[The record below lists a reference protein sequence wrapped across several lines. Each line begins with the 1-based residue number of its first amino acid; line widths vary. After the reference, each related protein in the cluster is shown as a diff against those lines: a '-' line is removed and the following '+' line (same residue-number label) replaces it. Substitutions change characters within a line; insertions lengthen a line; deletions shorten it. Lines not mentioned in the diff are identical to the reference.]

1 MEIIRTE
8 NNMFQERIIFFSM
21 CSDWHDYYTST
32 CSSSK
37 CRASKERYE
46 IAAANTYGC
55 NFDAEEE
62 VSNMIARTMSIAIN
76 YKPSMMLDCERK
88 KPMEVEVILGNPVR
102 RAEANNVSVPYLDS
116 IYAVCSAINDR
127 NLGRY

>member
-1 MEIIRTE
+1 MTTTQVLAHPPSAELVKNVMR
-8 NNMFQERIIFFSM
+8 
-21 CSDWHDYYTST
+21 DV
-32 CSSSK
+32 
-37 CRASKERYE
+37 

-55 NFDAEEE
+55 NFDAEAE